1 VCRTPNAVASSHKW
15 RSRHPG
21 ARAQVG
27 AKRRRSETCAGCQQ
41 GVAGAHVI
49 NGPALDP
56 LRGHAAGRNGRPAA
70 KRLEARVH
78 DVALAVHLRAA
89 RARSRRGPQPAA
101 QRPPR
106 AMPARLNLQFHHVAA
121 RWRANKAGAN
131 RDVGLVEGAYVAR
144 VVVVVHH
151 LHAEAA
157 DASQR
162 RKKAPAGHVRP
173 RRAA

>member
-1 VCRTPNAVASSHKW
+1 MDRPLTHSVATLLDAMADPQPNVLKHESTMLPSP
-15 RSRHPG
+15 S
-21 ARAQVG
+21 
-27 AKRRRSETCAGCQQ
+27 TCAPRALAHAAAPSLRPSARHARCRRALICSFITSPH
-41 GVAGAHVI
+41 AGA
-49 NGPALDP
+49 P
-56 LRGHAAGRNGRPAA
+56 
-70 KRLEARVH
+70 
-78 DVALAVHLRAA
+78 
-89 RARSRRGPQPAA
+89 
-101 QRPPR
+101 
-106 AMPARLNLQFHHVAA
+106 
-121 RWRANKAGAN
+121 KAGAN